1 MRFEPTDLGAGMAFH
16 PFLHGPG
23 ARMPLTQS
31 DFTMSSLL
39 TQPHYLTAALQNFN
53 PALAAACYPSPAGAA
68 ALFPKPPPPPH
79 HHITAEDVLG
89 AHLRGAPLRTL
100 EPEDDGVK
108 DDPKVILE
116 SKDLW
121 DKFHSLSTEMIV
133 TKSGRRM
140 FPAYKVRVSGL
151 DKKAKYILLMDIVAA
166 DDCRYKFH
174 NSRWVVAG
182 KADPEMPKRMYIHPD
197 SPSTGEQWMQK
208 VVSFHKLKITNNI
221 SNKHSFTIL
230 NSMHKYQPR
239 FHLVRANDILKLPY
253 STFRTYVFKETE
265 FIAVTAYQNEK
276 ITRLKID
283 NNPFAKGFRD
293 SGAAR
298 KDKRRQNSLF
308 GSHSYQEESLTASP
322 PEDGRGDEAD
332 DSSDNENVDVD
343 TPENDDMEPQTLVN
357 GHHQSHHSPGNNSLR
372 MFDSSIPRGSPTS
385 PAGSTSP
392 GSSASTAEQRMMHEK
407 LFGGGDLGGLENL
420 QKYLPLPYPP
430 SFYTGLMGHLP
441 FLMPNPTAQ
450 QQMGALF
457 PPTDSAHLAAM
468 RQLHAQLG
476 HNRLL
481 MDSLQDGL
489 VGNQDPTIFANGG
502 NNALVKS
509 PKAHRF
515 TPYNLPALTNAESAF
530 HRLTSSGPLPPLPV
544 RNDPVSSPSPKDSP
558 TKG

>member
-1 MRFEPTDLGAGMAFH
+1 MRFEPADLGAGMAFH
-16 PFLHGPG
+16 PFLLGSRIGAPDAFGPMG
-23 ARMPLTQS
+23 G
-31 DFTMSSLL
+31 LL
-39 TQPHYLTAALQNFN
+39 AQPSPYLAALQNFS
-53 PALAAACYPSPAGAA
+53 PALCYPAPPPPG
-68 ALFPKPPPPPH
+68 LFPKPPH
-79 HHITAEDVLG
+79 VAAEDVLG
-89 AHLRGAPLRTL
+89 AHLRGGGVQPPLR

-116 SKDLW
+116 SKELW

-283 NNPFAKGFRD
+283 HNPFAKGFRD

-343 TPENDDMEPQTLVN
+343 TPDNDGLESQTLVN
-357 GHHQSHHSPGNNSLR
+357 GHHQSHHSPGSNSQRL
-372 MFDSSIPRGSPTS
+372 FDASIPRDSPTS
-385 PAGSTSP
+385 PTGSASP
-392 GSSASTAEQRMMHEK
+392 GSSASAAEQRLMHEK
-407 LFGGGDLGGLENL
+407 LFGGTDLVALDTL

-430 SFYTGLMGHLP
+430 SFYSGLMGHLP
-441 FLMPNPTAQ
+441 FLMPNATGASQ
-450 QQMGALF
+450 AMGSLF
-457 PPTDSAHLAAM
+457 PPNEGAQLAAM
-468 RQLHAQLG
+468 RQLHAHLG
-476 HNRLL
+476 HNHRLL
-481 MDSLQDGL
+481 ADSLHDS
-489 VGNQDPTIFANGG
+489 VSSNQDVLSFPNGG
-502 NNALVKS
+502 NSLIKS

-515 TPYNLPALTNAESAF
+515 APYALPTVSSADSAF
-530 HRLTSSGPLPPLPV
+530 YRLATAGQLPPLPTSN
-544 RNDPVSSPSPKDSP
+544 RETETPPSPKSSP
-558 TKG
+558 TKV

>member
-1 MRFEPTDLGAGMAFH
+1 MRFEPTDLGPGMAFH
-16 PFLHGPG
+16 PFLLGPG
-23 ARMPLTQS
+23 ARLPMSQADFAMGPLLS
-31 DFTMSSLL
+31 
-39 TQPHYLTAALQNFN
+39 QPHYLSAALQSFN
-53 PALAAACYPSPAGAA
+53 PALAAACYPPPPPM
-68 ALFPKPPPPPH
+68 FPKPSQP

-89 AHLRGAPLRTL
+89 AHMRAQGPLRAL

-121 DKFHSLSTEMIV
+121 DKFHGLSTEMIV

-298 KDKRRQNSLF
+298 KDKSRQTSMF
-308 GSHSYQEESLTASP
+308 GNNRGEYQEESLTASP
-322 PEDGRGDEAD
+322 TENGRDPE

-343 TPENDDMEPQTLVN
+343 TPDNDDHDPHTLVN
-357 GHHQSHHSPGNNSLR
+357 GHHHSPGAGGGGRL
-372 MFDSSIPRGSPTS
+372 DSSSIQRGGSPTS
-385 PAGSTSP
+385 PASSTSP
-392 GSSASTAEQRMMHEK
+392 GSSASEQRMLHEK
-407 LFGGGDLGGLENL
+407 IFGEASLENL

-430 SFYTGLMGHLP
+430 SFYAGLMGHMP
-441 FLMPNPTAQ
+441 FLMPQ
-450 QQMGALF
+450 QGALF
-457 PPTDSAHLAAM
+457 PPADGAQLAAM
-468 RQLHAQLG
+468 RQLHA

-481 MDSLQDGL
+481 MDNLHDANRHLMDNLQEESAL
-489 VGNQDPTIFANGG
+489 ANGG
-502 NNALVKS
+502 GPLVKS

-515 TPYNLPALTNAESAF
+515 APYSLPSMTGGDSSSAF
-530 HRLTSSGPLPPLPV
+530 HRLATGGQLPPLPGV
-544 RNDPVSSPSPKDSP
+544 RSSESASGSPSPKSSP